1 MIKRNILNDSEVKL
15 DMISLEKAY
24 TFFMMPFF
32 IKEGEELIPLK
43 SNIWERSKMNIDK
56 GILYSHIQDFISKSV
71 MEDEN
76 KELLPDRKLT
86 KHDYYIYSLSPD
98 NNRFEAML
106 DSNMEHSIITKKN
119 LNGKKETQQI
129 SFRFNNTSN
138 DKPQFFSPK
147 LVVCPNAK
155 VGILIFSVEIVGKKD
170 VETLAKLNY
179 ELFKTYK
186 DDSSQS
192 SFIYIPKQLK
202 MRRNEEELEAMRR
215 SIRKKL
221 RKVKDLR
228 KKLNANISNGSS
240 LGVITKICEEIK
252 AEYEIYKK
260 KNVEFIICAE
270 KLQGDQRAIDNVT
283 CIDKAFNQ
291 RTEKTYTIRE
301 LLDHHWT
308 MRQFTTC
315 LLSELEGKYIRA
327 DDYRLHVFT
336 YLQVTRESSLN
347 PNLLPCFSRII
358 RCQDQDY
365 LPLPSTLG
373 NPVYEQLYENIFV
386 GSTVEGGGVLTFLQ
400 GKGDDFMDSFFNGPL
415 THSYLWIYLLVIMQ
429 RHTLLQLSRELAEEY
444 RLAEDSS
451 EDCNKGKEW
460 RGQLSEKETIEK
472 EKEETEKRLNNLRNV
487 MDEMT
492 IAKINTYFT
501 DVSDH
506 SHLNVLYSFCCR
518 NLSVDR
524 YFSDVENKLYTLKEK
539 LEQEHDAQMEI
550 YERLK
555 LELEKKEDRR
565 QQNITKWVGVAAVV
579 LTLFSALSDSYDLF
593 SADKLNWIPQSL
605 PSFKLISSSEFIS
618 SVYHLLFLLGAFS
631 IVGAIAW
638 KVIDYIQK
646 EIYRKDNNE
655 CE

>member
-1 MIKRNILNDSEVKL
+1 MEENKIQILENKVQTNET
-15 DMISLEKAY
+15 IYLEKAY
-24 TFFMMPFF
+24 TFFMMPFY
-32 IKEGEELIPLK
+32 IKDGDKIIPLK
-43 SNIWERSKMNIDK
+43 SNIWKRAKMNIDK

-76 KELLPDRKLT
+76 KKLT
-86 KHDYYIYSLSPD
+86 SDKKLTSHDYHIYSLSSD
-98 NNRFEAML
+98 NNRFDAML
-106 DSNMEHSIITKKN
+106 DSNMEHSIITKKYV
-119 LNGKKETQQI
+119 NGKKETQQI

-147 LVVCPNAK
+147 LIVCPNAK
-155 VGILIFSVEIVGKKD
+155 VGILIFSIEIVGKKD
-170 VETLAKLNY
+170 VETLTKLNY

-186 DDSSQS
+186 DESSQS

-202 MRRNEEELEAMRR
+202 IRRNEEELETMRK
-215 SIRKKL
+215 SIRTKIKKI
-221 RKVKDLR
+221 KDLR
-228 KKLNANISNGSS
+228 KKLNAKCNNGES
-240 LGVITKICEEIK
+240 LRIIAKICEEVK
-252 AEYEIYKK
+252 VEYEVYKK
-260 KNVEFIICAE
+260 KNAEFLFICAE
-270 KLQGDQRAIDNVT
+270 KLQGDQRVIDSIT
-283 CIDKAFNQ
+283 YIDRAFDKEVKKA
-291 RTEKTYTIRE
+291 YSIRE
-301 LLDHHWT
+301 MLDHYWT
-308 MRQFTTC
+308 MRQFTES
-315 LLSELEGKYIRA
+315 LLSDLEGKYIRA
-327 DDYRLHVFT
+327 DDFRLHVFT
-336 YLQVTRESSLN
+336 YLQVTKEASLD

-365 LPLPSTLG
+365 LSLPSSFG
-373 NPVYEQLYENIFV
+373 NPVYEQLYENIII

-400 GKGDDFMDSFFNGPL
+400 GKGDDFMASFSNGPL

-444 RLAEDSS
+444 RLTEDSS
-451 EDCNKGKEW
+451 EDSNKENEGAMNV
-460 RGQLSEKETIEK
+460 QLSDKEIIEK

-506 SHLNVLYSFCCR
+506 SHLNALYSFCCR
-518 NLSVDR
+518 NLSIDR

-565 QQNITKWVGVAAVV
+565 QQNITKWIGVVAVV

-605 PSFKLISSSEFIS
+605 PSFKLVSSSEFIS
-618 SVYHLLFLLGAFS
+618 SICHLLILLGAFS

-646 EIYRKDNNE
+646 EIYK
-655 CE
+655 